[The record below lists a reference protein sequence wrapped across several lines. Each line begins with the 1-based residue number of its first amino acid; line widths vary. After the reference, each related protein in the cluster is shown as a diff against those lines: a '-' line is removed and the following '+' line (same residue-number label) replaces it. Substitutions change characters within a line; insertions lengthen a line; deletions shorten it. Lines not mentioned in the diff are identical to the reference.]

1 MLSLT
6 QTTGYAVRAL
16 GCLADGGTEFLM
28 ARQVSD
34 CTGIPLP
41 YLSKV
46 LNTLAREGMIEAK
59 RGYQGGFRLSRP
71 ASAISLLEVADA
83 VEGPEWRSACLLGL
97 DGCHAEDPC
106 PAHPFWERHRAEIEG
121 ELGRLTV
128 ASMAEYERRPTVAK
142 LKHCTTPGS
151 CGNSPVEGVS
161 DKGKPAS
168 QKKRPTKPTR
178 KV

>member
-16 GCLADGGTEFLM
+16 GCLADGGADFLM

-46 LNTLAREGMIEAK
+46 LNALAREGLIEAK
-59 RGYQGGFRLSRP
+59 RGYQGGFRLRRH

-83 VEGPEWRSACLLGL
+83 VEGPDWRNACLLGL
-97 DGCHAEDPC
+97 DGCHTEDPC
-106 PAHPFWERHRAEIEG
+106 PAHPFWEKHRTEIER

-128 ASMAEYERRPTVAK
+128 ADMAEYERRPNVAT
-142 LKHCTTPGS
+142 LKRCTTPGGCAS
-151 CGNSPVEGVS
+151 SPVKSGSCTE
-161 DKGKPAS
+161 KPAS
-168 QKKRPTKPTR
+168 KKRPSKPTR
-178 KV
+178 KG

>member
-16 GCLADGGTEFLM
+16 GCLADGGAEFLM

-46 LNTLAREGMIEAK
+46 LNTLAREGLIEAK
-59 RGYQGGFRLSRP
+59 RGYLGGFRLRRP
-71 ASAISLLEVADA
+71 ASALSLLEVADA
-83 VEGPEWRSACLLGL
+83 VEGPEWRNACLLGL
-97 DGCHAEDPC
+97 DRCHTEDPC
-106 PAHPFWERHRAEIEG
+106 PAHPFWERHRTEIEG

-128 ASMAEYERRPTVAK
+128 ADMAECEHRPNVAT
-142 LKHCTTPGS
+142 LKRCTTPGGCTS
-151 CGNSPVEGVS
+151 SPAKPDSIAGT
-161 DKGKPAS
+161 PAS
-168 QKKRPTKPTR
+168 KQRPSKPTR
-178 KV
+178 KG